1 MVNKKY
7 KFHYIYKTTNLLNN
21 KYYYGMHSTDNL
33 EDGYKG
39 SGKVLKASIKKYGI
53 ENFQFEILEY
63 LSDRKALKEREKEV
77 VNQEEIDNKLCMNLQ
92 LGGGG
97 GFISAEHAYKF
108 HAAGGRKVRQMF
120 SAIHRQKFKEDPE
133 YKAKCIAKR
142 QATKA
147 CRTYKKR
154 EYSHS
159 EESKKK
165 ISINSS
171 VSQKGERNSQFGT
184 CWVNIN
190 GVNKKI
196 KKESLD
202 SYLELGFFKGK
213 VKK

>member
-1 MVNKKY
+1 M
-7 KFHYIYKTTNLLNN
+7 LNN

-39 SGKVLKASIKKYGI
+39 SGKVLKASIMKHGI

-77 VNQEEIDNKLCMNLQ
+77 VNQEEIENKLCMNLQ

-97 GFISAEHAYKF
+97 GFISDEHAYKF

-147 CRTYKKR
+147 SRTYKKR

-165 ISINSS
+165 IGLASALK
-171 VSQKGERNSQFGT
+171 QKGEGNSQFGT
-184 CWVNIN
+184 CWISKDEVK
-190 GVNKKI
+190 KKI
-196 KKESLD
+196 KRSQ
-202 SYLELGFFKGK
+202 LEDFINQGWSCGRK
-213 VKK
+213 